1 MMLMM
6 MMMMMM
12 CSLQGI
18 QIAKL
23 FHYWCSSLYV
33 AYLLDVELTVFF
45 LSFFLSFLTP
55 SVPFCVLCN
64 LSMLRFVSLAALHCK
79 RHFQSCKKLNLAA

>member
-1 MMLMM
+1 MMLI
-6 MMMMMM
+6 MMMM

-23 FHYWCSSLYV
+23 FHYWRSSSLYV

-45 LSFFLSFLTP
+45 LSFFLF
-55 SVPFCVLCN
+55 
-64 LSMLRFVSLAALHCK
+64 
-79 RHFQSCKKLNLAA
+79 